1 MSSACSTFGHSQ
13 LNGIDAETAK
23 VAAAKAGDASC
34 FEELVRCNE
43 ARIFRLALQ
52 ITRNREDA
60 EDAMQEAFIKAYR
73 HINQFRG
80 DSLFSTWLTRIA
92 VNEALLKLRKR
103 WPDHL
108 SLDDSP
114 DTIENLMP
122 REVEAWE
129 PTPEQ
134 RYARTELR
142 EIISKAIGEL
152 RPAYRIVF
160 LLRDVESL
168 SSEET
173 AELLGLS
180 VSAVK
185 SRLLR
190 GRLKMRAS
198 LDEYFRPTSLPR
210 GALRP

>member
-13 LNGIDAETAK
+13 VKGIDTETAK

-52 ITRNREDA
+52 ITGNQEDA
-60 EDAMQEAFIKAYR
+60 EDAMQGAFIKAYQ
-73 HINQFRG
+73 HISQLRG

-92 VNEALLKLRKR
+92 VNEALLQVRSR
-103 WPDHL
+103 RPHQL

-114 DTIENLMP
+114 DMIESLMP
-122 REVEAWE
+122 RDIQPWE

-134 RYARTELR
+134 RYAQTELR

-152 RPAYRIVF
+152 RPAYRVVF
-160 LLRDVESL
+160 LLRDVEGL
-168 SSEET
+168 SSVET
-173 AELLGLS
+173 AHSLGLS
-180 VSAVK
+180 VPAVK
-185 SRLLR
+185 SQLLCARLMLR
-190 GRLKMRAS
+190 SA
-198 LDEYFRPTSLPR
+198 LDKP
-210 GALRP
+210 G

>member
-1 MSSACSTFGHSQ
+1 MNSACSTPNQSYADV
-13 LNGIDAETAK
+13 IDNQAAW
-23 VAAAKAGDASC
+23 VAAARAGNVLC
-34 FEELVRCNE
+34 FEELVRRNQ
-43 ARIFRLALQ
+43 ARIFRLALH
-52 ITRNREDA
+52 ITRNQEDA

-92 VNEALLKLRKR
+92 VNEALQKLRKR
-103 WPDHL
+103 QPHQL
-108 SLDDSP
+108 SLDESP
-114 DTIENLMP
+114 DTIEDLMP

-152 RPAYRIVF
+152 APAYRIVF

-168 SSEET
+168 STEET
-173 AELLGLS
+173 AQLLGLS

-198 LDEYFRPTSLPR
+198 LDEYFRPTSLPS